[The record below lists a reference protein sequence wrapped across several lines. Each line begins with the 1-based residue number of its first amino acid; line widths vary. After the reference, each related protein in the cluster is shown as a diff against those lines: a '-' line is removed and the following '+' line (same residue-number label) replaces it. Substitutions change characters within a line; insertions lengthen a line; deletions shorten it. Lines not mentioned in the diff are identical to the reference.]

1 LRRRGETVLEKLGRL
16 RGAALDAFLNKWVA
30 WLSSMI
36 PPGVDP
42 SVVVEDPKV
51 TPSTVIK
58 LFKQH
63 CPDLEESECHD
74 KLVELFS
81 RSKAMKRSVFDPQ
94 FIRDF
99 ERKTTISAAISKI
112 LNLDWEVNP
121 SVADDLYRAIFD
133 ERDVARACELV
144 RYDVTARWTL
154 IGEEPPAEELA
165 LADRVCEKIKELVA
179 RRAPPVEWWR
189 VLEPVFRTREE
200 LEPSIKPYIMRVRLW
215 GIHKDLEGLVRQ
227 ARPGELKLLAGAGAI
242 GRLGL
247 AVRYMEGLKP
257 VDLTIPQRLKEELEV
272 ETRLAIYP
280 YLKVGEAQELIYVN
294 RFYVNGTEIPLLCAY
309 LTAHDYIVA
318 CDRPAILVFY
328 GEEEVSVAPIPLI
341 KMVRELYRR
350 GIVVEKVED

>member
-1 LRRRGETVLEKLGRL
+1 MPRRGETVLEKLERL
-16 RGAALDAFLNKWVA
+16 RGAALDAFLNKWVT
-30 WLSSMI
+30 WISSMI

-42 SVVVEDPKV
+42 SVIVEDPKV

-63 CPDLEESECHD
+63 CPDLEESECYD

-81 RSKAMKRSVFDPQ
+81 RSKATKRSVFDPQ

-99 ERKTTISAAISKI
+99 EKKAAISATISKI

-133 ERDVARACELV
+133 ERDVAKACELV

-200 LEPSIKPYIMRVRLW
+200 LEPSIKPYIARVRLW
-215 GIHKDLEGLVRQ
+215 GIHKDLESLVKQ
-227 ARPGELKLLAGAGAI
+227 ARPRELKLLAGAGAI
-242 GRLGL
+242 ERLGL

-257 VDLTIPQRLKEELEV
+257 VDLTIPQRLKEALEV

-280 YLKVGEAQELIYVN
+280 YLRVSEAQELIYVN
-294 RFYVNGTEIPLLCAY
+294 RFYVNGTEIPLLCVY
-309 LTAHDYIVA
+309 LTTHDYIVA

-328 GEEEVSVAPIPLI
+328 GEEEVATAPIPLI

-350 GIVVEKVED
+350 GIVVEKVEI

>member
-1 LRRRGETVLEKLGRL
+1 LSRRGETVLEKLGRL
-16 RGAALDAFLNKWVA
+16 KGAALDAFLNKWVT

-42 SVVVEDPKV
+42 SVIVEDPKV

-63 CPDLEESECHD
+63 CPDLEESKCHD
-74 KLVELFS
+74 KLVELLA
-81 RSKAMKRSVFDPQ
+81 RSKATKRSVFDPQ

-99 ERKTTISAAISKI
+99 ERKTAISAAVSKI

-121 SVADDLYRAIFD
+121 AVADELYRAIFD
-133 ERDVARACELV
+133 ERDVTRACELV
-144 RYDVTARWTL
+144 RYDVTSRWTL
-154 IGEEPPAEELA
+154 IGEEPPAEELE
-165 LADRVCEKIKELVA
+165 LADRVCEKIRELVS

-200 LEPSIKPYIMRVRLW
+200 MEPSIKPYVMRVSLW
-215 GIHKDLEGLVRQ
+215 GVHKDLEGLVRQ

-242 GRLGL
+242 ERLGL
-247 AVRYMEGLKP
+247 AVRYVEELKP
-257 VDLTIPQRLKEELEV
+257 VDLTIPQRLKEVLKV

-280 YLKVGEAQELIYVN
+280 YLKVGEAHELIYVN
-294 RFYVNGTEIPLLCAY
+294 RFQVNGTEIPLLCVY

-318 CDRPAILVFY
+318 CDRPAVLVFY
-328 GEEEVSVAPIPLI
+328 GEEEVATAPIPLI

>member
-1 LRRRGETVLEKLGRL
+1 LSRRGETVLEKLGRL
-16 RGAALDAFLNKWVA
+16 RGAALDAFLNKWVT
-30 WLSSMI
+30 WLSALI
-36 PPGVDP
+36 PPGTDP
-42 SVVVEDPKV
+42 SVIVEDPKV

-74 KLVELFS
+74 KLVELLA
-81 RSKAMKRSVFDPQ
+81 RSKATRRSIFDPQ

-99 ERKTTISAAISKI
+99 ERKTAISATISKI

-121 SVADDLYRAIFD
+121 SVADDLYKAIFD

-144 RYDVTARWTL
+144 KYDVTFRWTS
-154 IGEEPPAEELA
+154 IGEDPPAEELA
-165 LADRVCEKIKELVA
+165 LADSVCEKIKELVA

-200 LEPSIKPYIMRVRLW
+200 LEPSIRPYIMRVRIW
-215 GIHKDLEGLVRQ
+215 GLHKDLESLARQ

-242 GRLGL
+242 ERLGL
-247 AVRYMEGLKP
+247 AVRYVEGLKP

-272 ETRLAIYP
+272 ETKLAIYP
-280 YLKVGEAQELIYVN
+280 YLKVGEAQELLYVN
-294 RFYVNGTEIPLLCAY
+294 RFQINGTEIPLLCVY
-309 LTAHDYIVA
+309 LTTHDYMVA
-318 CDRPAILVFY
+318 CDRPAMLLFY
-328 GEEEVSVAPIPLI
+328 GEEEVAAAPIPVI